1 MERLIRVIKVR
12 GESVVVYTKGKYG
25 DTTAGGMRNE
35 DIRNVMKRL
44 HDYEG
49 TGITPEKIMELK
61 ERDTAKV
68 GGMMMTKLEKVHE
81 ITDKLEDIAN
91 KKLAEDIRKATEY
104 RNGYV
109 QACEDFGREMR
120 RMISEEQAD

>member
-1 MERLIRVIKVR
+1 
-12 GESVVVYTKGKYG
+12 
-25 DTTAGGMRNE
+25 
-35 DIRNVMKRL
+35 
-44 HDYEG
+44 
-49 TGITPEKIMELK
+49 
-61 ERDTAKV
+61 
-68 GGMMMTKLEKVHE
+68 MTKLDKVHE

-104 RNGYV
+104 RDGYV